1 MNEAFGLRLRS
12 LGVYGLGV
20 GLGVRGFGVSGFR
33 GFRETAPISDC
44 GSSLVFMCWVL
55 LGGHS
60 KTNPRNPLIQEYS

>member
-33 GFRETAPISDC
+33 GFRETAQYPIVDLL
-44 GSSLVFMCWVL
+44 SSLCA
-55 LGGHS
+55 GCC
-60 KTNPRNPLIQEYS
+60 